1 MYSLEQFKETAL
13 KRGYAW
19 LGTIQLWMQQNPK
32 EEYTEDDLIEVYRFQ
47 DQKEW
52 RDKTPKKMRLTED
65 DRMQQKRDSWL

>member
-1 MYSLEQFKETAL
+1 MYSPEQFKETAL
-13 KRGYAW
+13 KRGYAR

-52 RDKTPKKMRLTED
+52 RDKEPKKMRLTED